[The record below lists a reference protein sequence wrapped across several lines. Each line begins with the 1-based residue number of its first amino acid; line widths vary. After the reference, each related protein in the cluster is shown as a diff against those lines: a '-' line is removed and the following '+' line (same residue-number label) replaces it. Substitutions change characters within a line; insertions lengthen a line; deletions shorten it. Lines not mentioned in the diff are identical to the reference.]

1 MDYKTILVKPEKK
14 SVDDAPKGRRVKPE
28 VIQQFKPAALK
39 KCEPFM
45 NDKMIYEEDKERLKG
60 WYASSKDV

>member
-1 MDYKTILVKPEKK
+1 MMDYKTKMEKWVKKLPEE
-14 SVDDAPKGRRVKPE
+14 SKGKREKAE

-45 NDKMIYEEDKERLKG
+45 PDNVIYAEDKERLKG